1 MLKKILLSMVALFVI
16 TVVGVGGMLWAA
28 SSAAGADTKQFFE
41 ATRGASLAQIEA
53 QLAPELKAKA
63 VDPELFAAFVKEIAT
78 RFGALESIKSD
89 EFSDNLNGS
98 RRSRQIKGLFVF
110 EKRELSMTVGFLGD
124 QLSTLIVHDP
134 VGVEIADAVTRVP
147 TDTAIYVKG
156 GQRYLEAMLG
166 GRTDEAF
173 DMLAEDKQKT
183 MDRAEFMK
191 WGREVPP
198 TLGGVKGVEVLRVAA
213 RPNTKD
219 RLDITYR
226 VTCGS
231 TVIDGEIEFQFRQ
244 LAGQLVGFGTS
255 EK

>member
-1 MLKKILLSMVALFVI
+1 MHTLPPSELDGQLGQPPCDDDAYACLVYR
-16 TVVGVGGMLWAA
+16 TTDRRCRGPGQAA
-28 SSAAGADTKQFFE
+28 CKSADGEPARAHRVRRSGADTKQFFE

-98 RRSRQIKGLFVF
+98 RRSRQFKGLFVF
-110 EKRELSMTVGFLGD
+110 EKRELSMIVGFLGD

-191 WGREVPP
+191 WGREVTP
-198 TLGGVKGVEVLRVAA
+198 
-213 RPNTKD
+213 RPQPET
-219 RLDITYR
+219 
-226 VTCGS
+226 
-231 TVIDGEIEFQFRQ
+231 
-244 LAGQLVGFGTS
+244 AS
-255 EK
+255 E